1 MQSGKGTVRI
11 LQIIKKFEGILT
23 AAASVLIALLIGSI
37 VLLASGINPIAAY
50 GALMFGAFG
59 NMRNFFDTLGRATP
73 IIFTGLAIGFAF
85 RGGMFNI
92 GAEGQLA
99 AGALCAAIVGY
110 ALKVPMIIHLPLS
123 ILAGMAGGM
132 AWAAIPAVLRAKKGV
147 HEVISTI
154 MMNYIAVHI
163 GGFMIEKLRTN
174 EMPQTPDVL
183 PTARLLKVSELF
195 ESVRNTNLNMGFVI
209 AVICAIILY
218 IVINKTVFGYE
229 LRAMGFSPLAAEDAG
244 ISLNKKIITVMLL
257 SGMFAGLAGTERVL
271 GVHRTY
277 LSGISTNFGFEGIA
291 VALLAKNNPV
301 GIIFSAILFGALSS
315 GGQYMSFET
324 NASID
329 IVGIIQGLII
339 LFAAISQAGE
349 FINFKKLFRS
359 RKNETQDGTLQAAK
373 GGK

>member
-1 MQSGKGTVRI
+1 VVGMS
-11 LQIIKKFEGILT
+11 QIAKKFEGVLT
-23 AAASVLIALLIGSI
+23 AATSVMIALLIGSI
-37 VLLASGINPIAAY
+37 VLLVSGINPIAAY
-50 GALMFGAFG
+50 KALMFGAFG
-59 NMRNFFDTLGRATP
+59 NLRNLFDTLGRATP

-110 ALKVPMIIHLPLS
+110 ALKVPMIIHLPVS
-123 ILAGMAGGM
+123 IIAGMAGGM

-154 MMNYIAVHI
+154 MMNYAAIHL

-183 PTARLLKVSELF
+183 PTARLLKVSEI
-195 ESVRNTNLNMGFVI
+195 SQAIKNTNLNLGFVI
-209 AVICAIILY
+209 AVVCAVVLF

-244 ISLNKKIITVMLL
+244 ISINKKIITVMLL
-257 SGMFAGLAGTERVL
+257 SGMLAGLAGTERVL

-277 LSGISTNFGFEGIA
+277 LSGISTNYGFEGIA

-324 NASID
+324 NASVD

-349 FINFKKLFRS
+349 FMNFKRLFQS
-359 RKNETQDGTLQAAK
+359 GKTTLPKAGEENVK

>member
-1 MQSGKGTVRI
+1 MI
-11 LQIIKKFEGILT
+11 QIMKKFEGFLT
-23 AAASVLIALLIGSI
+23 AVASVAIALLIGCF
-37 VLLASGINPIAAY
+37 VLLASGINPIVAY
-50 GALMFGAFG
+50 KALMYGAFG
-59 NMRNFFDTLGRATP
+59 NLRNIFDTLGRATP

-99 AGALCAAIVGY
+99 AGAICAAIVGY
-110 ALKVPMIIHLPLS
+110 ALKLPMIIHLPLS
-123 ILAGMAGGM
+123 IIAGMIGGM
-132 AWAAIPAVLRAKKGV
+132 AWAMIPAFLRAKKGV

-154 MMNYIAVHI
+154 MMNYIAIHL
-163 GGFMIEKLRTN
+163 GGFLIEKLRTN

-183 PTARLLKVSELF
+183 PSAKLLKISEMT
-195 ESVRNTNLNMGFVI
+195 SSIKSTNLNLGFLI
-209 AVICAIILY
+209 AIICAIILF

-229 LRAMGFSPLAAEDAG
+229 LRAMGFSPLAAEDCG
-244 ISLNKKIITVMLL
+244 ISIPKKIITIMLV
-257 SGMFAGLAGTERVL
+257 SGLFAGLAGTERVL

-291 VALLAKNNPV
+291 VALLAKNNPI

-339 LFAAISQAGE
+339 LFAAVSQAGE
-349 FINFKKLFRS
+349 FINFRKLFQKKQTS
-359 RKNETQDGTLQAAK
+359 LGNGAEQKRKAGNR
-373 GGK
+373 

>member
-1 MQSGKGTVRI
+1 MLRI
-11 LQIIKKFEGILT
+11 AKKFEGLLS
-23 AAASVLIALLIGSI
+23 AAVSVIIALLIGCI

-50 GALMFGAFG
+50 RALLFGAFG
-59 NMRNFFDTLGRATP
+59 NLRNTFDTLGRATP
-73 IIFTGLAIGFAF
+73 IIFTGLAIAFAF

-99 AGALCAAIVGY
+99 AGAIFAAIAGY
-110 ALKVPMIIHLPLS
+110 ALNLPMILHLPIS
-123 ILAGMAGGM
+123 IIAGMAGGV
-132 AWAAIPAVLRAKKGV
+132 AWAAIPAFLRAKKGV

-154 MMNYIAVHI
+154 MMNYIAIHM
-163 GGFMIEKLRTN
+163 GGFLIEKLRTN

-183 PTARLLKVSELF
+183 ASAKLLKISEMTTAVK
-195 ESVRNTNLNMGFVI
+195 STNLNIGFLL
-209 AVICAIILY
+209 AVISAIILFV
-218 IVINKTVFGYE
+218 IINKTVFGYE

-244 ISLNKKIITVMLL
+244 IRIDKKIITIMLISGLL
-257 SGMFAGLAGTERVL
+257 SGLAGTERVL

-291 VALLAKNNPV
+291 VALLAKNNPI

-349 FINFKKLFRS
+349 FINLKGLFQQLKVLRPGGGQT
-359 RKNETQDGTLQAAK
+359 EK
-373 GGK
+373 GGE

>member
-1 MQSGKGTVRI
+1 MMQI
-11 LQIIKKFEGILT
+11 AKKFEGFLI
-23 AAASVLIALLIGSI
+23 AAASVAIALLIGCF

-50 GALMFGAFG
+50 RALMFGAFG
-59 NMRNFFDTLGRATP
+59 NIRNVLDTLGRATP

-99 AGALCAAIVGY
+99 AGAVCSAIAGY
-110 ALKVPMIIHLPLS
+110 ALKLPMAIHLPLS
-123 ILAGMAGGM
+123 IIAGMAGGM
-132 AWAAIPAVLRAKKGV
+132 AWAAIPAFLRAKKGV

-154 MMNYIAVHI
+154 MMNYIAIHL
-163 GGFMIEKLRTN
+163 GGFLIEKLRTN

-183 PTARLLKVSELF
+183 PSARLLKISEIT
-195 ESVRNTNLNMGFVI
+195 SSIKSTNLNLGFFI
-209 AVICAIILY
+209 AVLCAVILF
-218 IVINKTVFGYE
+218 IVIKKTVFGYE
-229 LRAMGFSPLAAEDAG
+229 LRAMGFSPLAAEDCG
-244 ISLNKKIITVMLL
+244 IRLSKKIVTIMLI
-257 SGMFAGLAGTERVL
+257 SGLLAGLAGTERVL

-291 VALLAKNNPV
+291 VALLAKNNPI

-339 LFAAISQAGE
+339 LFAAVSQAGE
-349 FINFKKLFRS
+349 FINFRRLFQKKQGSISDGVKEEGKAGS
-359 RKNETQDGTLQAAK
+359 R
-373 GGK
+373 

>member
-1 MQSGKGTVRI
+1 

>member
-1 MQSGKGTVRI
+1 MQ
-11 LQIIKKFEGILT
+11 QIAKKFEGILT
-23 AAASVLIALLIGSI
+23 AAASVVIALLIGSV
-37 VLLASGINPIAAY
+37 VLLASGINPAAAY
-50 GALMFGAFG
+50 SALLYGAFG
-59 NMRNFFDTLGRATP
+59 NLRNFFDTLGRATP

-99 AGALCAAIVGY
+99 AGAVCAAIAGY
-110 ALKVPMIIHLPLS
+110 ALKLPMIIHLPVS
-123 ILAGMAGGM
+123 ILAGVIGGM

-154 MMNYIAVHI
+154 MMNYAAVHV
-163 GGFMIEKLRTN
+163 GGFLIEKLRTN

-183 PTARLLKVSELF
+183 SSARLMKISEL
-195 ESVRNTNLNMGFVI
+195 SSAIRNTNLNLGFII
-209 AVICAIILY
+209 AVVCAVVLY
-218 IVINKTVFGYE
+218 VVINKTVFGYE
-229 LRAMGFSPLAAEDAG
+229 LRAMGFSPLAAEDSG
-244 ISLNKKIITVMLL
+244 ININKKIITVMLI
-257 SGMFAGLAGTERVL
+257 SGMLAGLAGTERVL

-291 VALLAKNNPV
+291 VALLAKNNPI

-349 FINFKKLFRS
+349 FINFKRLLRRPGAAGPAS
-359 RKNETQDGTLQAAK
+359 DGQTAK

>member
-1 MQSGKGTVRI
+1 MLKFA
-11 LQIIKKFEGILT
+11 KKFEGLLT
-23 AAASVLIALLIGSI
+23 AAISVLIALLIGCV
-37 VLLASGINPIAAY
+37 VLLASGINPLIAY
-50 GALMFGAFG
+50 RALFFGAFG
-59 NMRNFFDTLGRATP
+59 NLRNTFDTLGRATP

-99 AGALCAAIVGY
+99 AGAICAAIAGY
-110 ALKVPMIIHLPLS
+110 ALKLPMIIHLPVS

-154 MMNYIAVHI
+154 MMNYIAIHV
-163 GGFMIEKLRTN
+163 GGFLIERLRTN

-183 PTARLLKVSELF
+183 SSARLMKVSEIT
-195 ESVRNTNLNMGFVI
+195 SAVKNTNLNMGFLI
-209 AVICAIILY
+209 AIICAVILAV
-218 IVINKTVFGYE
+218 VISRTVFGYE
-229 LRAMGFSPLAAEDAG
+229 LRAMGFSPLAAEDSG
-244 ISLNKKIITVMLL
+244 ININKKIIIIMLL

-277 LSGISTNFGFEGIA
+277 VAGISTNYGFEGIA
-291 VALLAKNNPV
+291 VALLAKNNPI

-349 FINFKKLFRS
+349 FINFRRLFSGKKDPQLS
-359 RKNETQDGTLQAAK
+359 AAVPEEK
-373 GGK
+373 GGE